1 MLNIEGKQFTINLD
15 NLFNYI
21 IRPSKQDKREQ
32 EITDGYDL
40 SSGDGMKQV
49 SKIIREVKS
58 KGDTNQESCRYDF
71 LRILLSQVLDIET
84 SFSSPKNKCVFTA
97 YILSEYAKAV
107 IILICLSG
115 YLSSKF
121 LGL

>member
-58 KGDTNQESCRYDF
+58 KGDTSQESCRYDF
-71 LRILLSQVLDIET
+71 LRILLSQVLDIEN
-84 SFSSPKNKCVFTA
+84 SSEVAFGDELAIATLIKYN
-97 YILSEYAKAV
+97 ILEE
-107 IILICLSG
+107 I
-115 YLSSKF
+115 
-121 LGL
+121 